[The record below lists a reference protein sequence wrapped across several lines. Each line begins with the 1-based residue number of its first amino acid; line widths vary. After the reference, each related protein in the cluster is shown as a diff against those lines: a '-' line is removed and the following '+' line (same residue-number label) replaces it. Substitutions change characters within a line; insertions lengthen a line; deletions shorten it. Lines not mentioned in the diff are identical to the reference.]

1 MRAWPVALLLVACGS
16 DPLPGEGAGGSPSIS
31 EGGSGGEAPLEC
43 DDGPGYAENP
53 SPALIESVEAT
64 VLDDAGAP
72 YADLLVQ
79 VCGLDICVNGY
90 TDADGFT
97 SVSTGERITQAA
109 FKYGDG
115 LGFGKF
121 ALLLE
126 PSESVFDLGVVR
138 TALLPETGAP
148 IRAGETSTSGGVS
161 LTLPPGARFDFD
173 LLVYRTEEQQAFRA
187 AELELT
193 RAPERLLDDSGV
205 ELLFA
210 LAPLD
215 TEFCP
220 AATLE
225 LPNSEGWESGTE
237 VEFLLHGLDLSERFA
252 PYGGWAVIGSGA
264 VDESGERLVMLEGG
278 VRTLGSIGVRR
289 R

>member
-1 MRAWPVALLLVACGS
+1 MRAWPLALLTIACGS
-16 DPLPGEGAGGSPSIS
+16 DPIGDEGAAGSP
-31 EGGSGGEAPLEC
+31 GGDAGSGGEASVEC

-53 SPALIESVEAT
+53 EAALIDSVEAT
-64 VLDDAGAP
+64 VLDETDAP
-72 YADLLVQ
+72 YADLLIQ

-90 TDADGFT
+90 TDEDGVT
-97 SVSTGERITQAA
+97 NVSPAEPITQAA

-121 ALLLE
+121 ALLLD
-126 PSESVFDLGVVR
+126 PSETSFDLGVVR
-138 TALLPETGAP
+138 TVRLPEVGAP
-148 IRAGETSTSGGVS
+148 IRAGETSASGDVS
-161 LTLPPGARFDFD
+161 LTLPANARVEFD

-187 AELELT
+187 AELELAS
-193 RAPERLLDDSGV
+193 APAGLLAESGV
-205 ELLFA
+205 ELVFA

-220 AATLE
+220 AVTLE
-225 LPNSEGWESGTE
+225 LPNREGWEPGTE
-237 VEFLLHGLDLSERFA
+237 LEFLLHGLDLTERFA

-278 VRTLGSIGVRR
+278 MRTLGSVGVRR